1 MMKLIVHAPTPDA
14 LIRARRNIQ
23 NLLRANPDAQV
34 ELVINGK
41 AVPEALA
48 APDPDTDPYL
58 VLCQN
63 SLKAANLAAPEGYRI
78 EAAAIEYIARR
89 QMEGWAYFRA

>member
-14 LIRARRNIQ
+14 LVRARRNVI
-23 NLLRANPDAQV
+23 NLLRANPQAQV
-34 ELVINGK
+34 ELVLNGK

-48 APDPDTDPYL
+48 TPDPETDSYL

-63 SLKAANLAAPEGYRI
+63 SLSAANLVAPTGFRT

>member
-1 MMKLIVHAPTPDA
+1 MMKLIVHAPTSDA
-14 LIRARRNIQ
+14 LVRARRNIL
-23 NLLRANPDAQV
+23 NLLRANPQAQV

-41 AVPEALA
+41 AVPQALST
-48 APDPDTDPYL
+48 PDADTDSYL

-63 SLKAANLAAPEGYRI
+63 SLTAANLTAPDGVRTVD
-78 EAAAIEYIARR
+78 AAIEYIARR